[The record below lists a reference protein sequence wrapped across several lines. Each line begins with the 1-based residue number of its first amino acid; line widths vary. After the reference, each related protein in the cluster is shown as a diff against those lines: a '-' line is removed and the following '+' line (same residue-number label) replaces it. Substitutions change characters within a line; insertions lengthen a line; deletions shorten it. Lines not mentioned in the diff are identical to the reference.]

1 MITVNNF
8 EVLEEENV
16 LTEKDKTQNQEEDD
30 LETKEIKKLLQKIKI

>member
-1 MITVNNF
+1 MFTFLGMDNEMITVNNF

-30 LETKEIKKLLQKIKI
+30 LETK